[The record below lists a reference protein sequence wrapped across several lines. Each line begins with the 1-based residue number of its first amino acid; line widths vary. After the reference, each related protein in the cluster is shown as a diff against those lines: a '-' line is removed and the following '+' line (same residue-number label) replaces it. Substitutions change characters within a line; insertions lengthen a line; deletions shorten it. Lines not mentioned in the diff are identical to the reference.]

1 VCALNSLLSRHRQV
15 KTKWPGVHGTS
26 KIARIEFPRTLAYTL
41 VAFFV
46 LLYTVVYV
54 NAPILIWSMGDHDD
68 GLDMALGRH
77 ISQGEW
83 LGPYNQLTLLKGPGY
98 AVFLAVVSWLGIS
111 VSLAHALFHCAAV
124 ALFFVVC
131 RRFIRSALLSS
142 LMFAFLLWHPIALTA
157 PMLRVSRSTVY
168 HGQVLIFL
176 AFAAYALFGIRDHKR
191 GAFFGC
197 LSGAVLA

>member
-1 VCALNSLLSRHRQV
+1 MRALNSLLCRHREHRRAWCPSPTLQKTV
-15 KTKWPGVHGTS
+15 KTELPGIRGTLS
-26 KIARIEFPRTLAYTL
+26 RIARIEFPRTLAYTL

-46 LLYTVVYV
+46 LLYVVVYV
-54 NAPILIWSMGDHDD
+54 NVPILIWSMGDHDD

-124 ALFFVVC
+124 TLFLVVC

-142 LMFAFLLWHPIALTA
+142 LMFA
-157 PMLRVSRSTVY
+157 SCY
-168 HGQVLIFL
+168 
-176 AFAAYALFGIRDHKR
+176 GIPS
-191 GAFFGC
+191 
-197 LSGAVLA
+197 L